1 MNKLLCHPG
10 RTFTLD
16 ELDRPNQSRAAEH
29 VLQSRTA
36 ALSVSHINLNPVS
49 DPDELEF
56 LAGLLQFD
64 GIPNKFTVQTRS
76 SCDGS

>member
-1 MNKLLCHPG
+1 MNDLLCHPG

-16 ELDRPNQSRAAEH
+16 ELDDQTKAARESTSRKFTE
-29 VLQSRTA
+29 
-36 ALSVSHINLNPVS
+36 ALSISDINLNPIS
-49 DPDELEF
+49 DPGELEF

-64 GIPNKFTVQTRS
+64 GIPRRFTVQTRS